1 LYLGQ
6 NFYGP
11 QRETGRM
18 DGGLSLLLLGGAQ
31 GKFEPVW
38 PDRSGLVVSGD
49 AKSLT
54 VTDLDGDHWPDLLV
68 GINDQPLQAFVNR
81 GSVSG
86 QDSAGGRILAVRL
99 HGPSGNPTA
108 IGARVTVEQM
118 GDVPQTAEVSAG
130 GGYLSQSSPTLTFG
144 LPVGNQL
151 KQIQVRWPDGSQS
164 THTSSDDRVE
174 ITTTGP

>member
-1 LYLGQ
+1 
-6 NFYGP
+6 
-11 QRETGRM
+11 M

-68 GINDQPLQAFVNR
+68 GINDQPIEAFINQR
-81 GSVSG
+81 TE
-86 QDSAGGRILAVRL
+86 DGRMLTVRL

-108 IGARVTVEQM
+108 IGARVTVAQN
-118 GDVPQTAEVSAG
+118 GDVSQTAEVSAG
-130 GGYLSQSSPTLTFG
+130 GGYLSQSSSTLSFG
-144 LPVGNQL
+144 LPVDGQFQ
-151 KQIQVRWPDGSQS
+151 QIEVRWPDGTQS
-164 THTSSDDRVE
+164 THTTSNDRVE
-174 ITTTGP
+174 ITISER